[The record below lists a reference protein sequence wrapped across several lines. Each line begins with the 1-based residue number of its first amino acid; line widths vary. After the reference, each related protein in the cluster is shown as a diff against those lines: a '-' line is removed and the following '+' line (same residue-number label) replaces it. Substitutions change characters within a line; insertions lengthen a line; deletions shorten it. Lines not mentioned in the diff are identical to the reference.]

1 MRAMRSGGHGGDSK
15 RGICRGAS
23 GGDFAAADFLSAVV
37 GGMPLER
44 RDGDWNGFVRI
55 VLAKLL
61 APMCRLRARARSPG

>member
-1 MRAMRSGGHGGDSK
+1 MAAIESEEY
-15 RGICRGAS
+15 
-23 GGDFAAADFLSAVV
+23 AAAYPAEIDRRRLFFLAVV

-61 APMCRLRARARSPG
+61 APMCRLCTRARSPG